1 MDNWYYI
8 IPAIGVL
15 AWGAVVITWIV
26 FRNKRG
32 EPGELAA
39 RLDAIDSRLAAV
51 EKTLNDIP

>member
-8 IPAIGVL
+8 IPVIGVL

-32 EPGELAA
+32 EPGELAT